1 MPLIDYWKLEGQRLV
16 PFIQPGERVLAYT
29 ATGIPPTGEPQRLD
43 EPGDPEPPGSAN
55 DRLADVV
62 ERALT
67 GSLIPPRY
75 ADKMFSAPAG
85 GLSSSVALRLLDE
98 LRGDYRTSGL
108 QLMLA
113 VTSARVL
120 LLVPDGERMDSPL
133 RLVADLP
140 RAVVATA
147 QVHAKPWKL
156 SFGRLRLVFR
166 DGSWMELT
174 GGPTMG
180 RTRANQ
186 ARDAIVSGKA
196 SVDGEPGTPPD
207 VG

>member
-16 PFIQPGERVLAYT
+16 PFINPDERVLAYT

-43 EPGDPEPPGSAN
+43 EPDDPGPRPSAD

-85 GLSSSVALRLLDE
+85 GLSSSVALRLLE
-98 LRGDYRTSGL
+98 EIRGDYRTSGL

-120 LLVPDGERMDSPL
+120 LLVPDGNRMDSPL

-140 RAVVATA
+140 REVVAA
-147 QVHAKPWKL
+147 AEVHAKPWKL

-166 DGSWMELT
+166 DGSWLELT
-174 GGPTMG
+174 GGPSMG

-186 ARDAIVSGKA
+186 VRDAIMAGTA
-196 SVDGEPGTPPD
+196 SVDGEPGVPPN